1 MDYRV
6 VSHVLFIIL
15 ILGYPPIVKTKNI
28 KPEFDVNF
36 YFHLNCNQQE
46 GFFLM
51 VEGARIDHAHHDGFV
66 NRALEETVGFEEAL
80 EAVIKSLEESNQ
92 LDEVKG

>member
-1 MDYRV
+1 M
-6 VSHVLFIIL
+6 L
-15 ILGYPPIVKTKNI
+15 TKN
-28 KPEFDVNF
+28 EEN
-36 YFHLNCNQQE
+36 

-80 EAVIKSLEESNQ
+80 EAVVKSLEESNQ
-92 LDEVKG
+92 LDEVTKQ